1 MLKLWNSNTK
11 SQVSSRRFFM
21 YCPCLYGLKASP
33 VRLKK
38 KDTED
43 HKLLPANQ
51 QLLLW
56 NLTWSRLML
65 VLILRSELS
74 VTLSSTVRWSLLW
87 RSAWGSLR
95 GLTARLHLVIPRRA
109 GPQSCGWLTSCR
121 DIQLLN
127 PIQSEIPELRI
138 ICREN
143 RPVDTEWGWFLH
155 HTIKVCRAL
164 WWWLTSPGKYSS
176 LLQGFLCPAEVLSL
190 DAGVTSGPGGV
201 QKNTFKL
208 LKFQNRHF
216 HPAITKM

>member
-1 MLKLWNSNTK
+1 MLKLWNSNTI

-43 HKLLPANQ
+43 HKLLPANK

-143 RPVDTEWGWFLH
+143 RPVILSEAGFFTTLSKYVEPSGGGLH
-155 HTIKVCRAL
+155 HLGNILPCCKASFVQLRCCHSML
-164 WWWLTSPGKYSS
+164 E
-176 LLQGFLCPAEVLSL
+176 LLPDLEEFRKTHLNS
-190 DAGVTSGPGGV
+190 
-201 QKNTFKL
+201 
-208 LKFQNRHF
+208 
-216 HPAITKM
+216 